1 MHQAQD
7 SHFAERVRASFARQP
22 AMLLIGASLPVVEA
36 GDTEVHLPY
45 WTEITQQHGY
55 IHGGVVGR
63 IADPAAGYAGALS

>member
-1 MHQAQD
+1 
-7 SHFAERVRASFARQP
+7 
-22 AMLLIGASLPVVEA
+22 MLLIGASLPVVEA

-45 WTEITQQHGY
+45 WTAITQQHGY